1 MLVSMGCYKVFFDQ
15 LDSSC
20 GTLPLYHVSLWT
32 INLSETV
39 EYDVLH
45 EMTTISQ
52 CVEP

>member
-1 MLVSMGCYKVFFDQ
+1 MWDITVISCVS
-15 LDSSC
+15 
-20 GTLPLYHVSLWT
+20 WT

>member
-1 MLVSMGCYKVFFDQ
+1 MWDITFTSCVS
-15 LDSSC
+15 
-20 GTLPLYHVSLWT
+20 WT

-39 EYDVLH
+39 EYDVLQ